1 MINFD
6 GADFSECRPEE
17 VIRLFW
23 RSSVYIN
30 LDEDLNDFAPS
41 VIQLR

>member
-23 RSSVYIN
+23 RSVYIN

-41 VIQLR
+41 VTQLR